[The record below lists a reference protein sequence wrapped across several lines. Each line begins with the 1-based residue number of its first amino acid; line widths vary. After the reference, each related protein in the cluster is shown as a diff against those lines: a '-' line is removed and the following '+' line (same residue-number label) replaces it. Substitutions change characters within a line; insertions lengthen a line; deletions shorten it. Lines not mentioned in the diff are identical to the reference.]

1 MAEIQAPEPVERHEE
16 VRVIEDGNFEHRERV
31 VQDVAAERHGEIS
44 RLAAIVWFAFGIL
57 EGLLALRFILKLI
70 AANPNSGFAQFIY
83 GITDLFM
90 LPFMG
95 LTATPSTS
103 GGIVLEIPTLVA
115 IIVYALLAWVIVKL
129 IWLLLYRPS
138 ARATSVYRRD

>member
-1 MAEIQAPEPVERHEE
+1 MSEIQAPEPVERHEE

-31 VQDVAAERHGEIS
+31 VQDVAVERQGEIS
-44 RLAAIVWFAFGIL
+44 RVTQFVWYAFGIL
-57 EGLLALRFILKLI
+57 EGLLGLRFILKLI
-70 AANPNSGFAQFIY
+70 AANPDSGFTQFIY
-83 GITDLFM
+83 GITAPFM
-90 LPFMG
+90 LPFQG
-95 LTATPSTS
+95 LTATPSS
-103 GGIVLEIPTLVA
+103 GGIVVEIPTLVA